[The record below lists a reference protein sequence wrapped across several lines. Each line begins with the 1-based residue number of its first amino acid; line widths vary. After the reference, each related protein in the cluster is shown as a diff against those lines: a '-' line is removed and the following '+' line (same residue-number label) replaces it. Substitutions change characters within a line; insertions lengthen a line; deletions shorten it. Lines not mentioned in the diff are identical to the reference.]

1 MSLLTY
7 TLSLLLALGTTQ
19 PTTTAP
25 ATTQPLSAKQTLVA
39 AHRAMIDAN
48 MLAVLSLYSAIG
60 ADQEKVAHGC
70 AANAVAV
77 AQLEKVTRLKFGEN
91 TAELVLHKLGLPTTA
106 EIDNATETITQN
118 SAIIRYPT
126 RDVPPLTLT
135 RIDGQWK
142 VPIANMVKGMKPL
155 AINRACENTNELTRQ
170 IGWTAEQVSQDKI
183 KTPDDLKE
191 AVDRFLDLLNNPQ

>member
-1 MSLLTY
+1 M
-7 TLSLLLALGTTQ
+7 
-19 PTTTAP
+19 
-25 ATTQPLSAKQTLVA
+25 
-39 AHRAMIDAN
+39 
-48 MLAVLSLYSAIG
+48 
-60 ADQEKVAHGC
+60 
-70 AANAVAV
+70 
-77 AQLEKVTRLKFGEN
+77 
-91 TAELVLHKLGLPTTA
+91 LHKLGLPTTA